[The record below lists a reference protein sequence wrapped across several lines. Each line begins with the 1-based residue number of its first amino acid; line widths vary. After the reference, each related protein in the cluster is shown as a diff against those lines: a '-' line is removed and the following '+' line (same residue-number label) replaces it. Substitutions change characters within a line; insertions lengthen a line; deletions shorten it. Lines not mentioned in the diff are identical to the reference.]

1 MKSPK
6 IRRVVVIVGTTALF
20 GAAGCGSSSPT
31 NATSNA
37 TAAGGA
43 AQQQGAPAGRPGGL
57 SAADLSTPSGAEPQA
72 GS

>member
-37 TAAGGA
+37 TAAGA

-57 SAADLSTPSGAEPQA
+57 SAADLSAPSGAEPQA